1 MDINKY
7 ILFAD
12 VAATKNFTKSGER
25 MGYTQPGVS
34 HVLKAMER
42 ELVKLF
48 TPLRVTEYDE
58 RMGLDESQH
67 GESAYPSFNGLD

>member
-1 MDINKY
+1 MARWDGLIFGEY
-7 ILFAD
+7 WLF
-12 VAATKNFTKSGER
+12 VAQIVGIVVTAAVAIVGTLICASI
-25 MGYTQPGVS
+25 
-34 HVLKAMER
+34 
-42 ELVKLF
+42 VKLF